1 MNLDSKLFDA
11 TLDLERVKVSVRTLV
26 KLSRQEQ
33 SAIIRTLNEFGFLL
47 LRSEQG
53 EDRQELLAL
62 KELFGRAAPHP
73 RADADGI
80 VPISNARYVSGY
92 LGSTPLEHKLHTD
105 GAFLDTPEQLCSLQ
119 CVRNARE
126 GGETLLASAGLAFER
141 LRRRMPTKHLGLL
154 RGDALTIV
162 RKHQSSTQPVF
173 RLNGEALG
181 IKFRQNDGAAA
192 SCGGGGLRRTGGGA
206 RGSGLPTADQARAGG
221 NPGARQ
227 HRGVAR
233 AHCLLRQR
241 TARDAPAQL
250 RRPRPPAGGAGT
262 GLQGGVVI
270 AQFVAVVLPIL
281 ICTGI
286 GFAWSRSAGPVDTRA
301 LVFLVANVGF
311 PCLLLSSLDR
321 PGLSI
326 GMVAG
331 VFLATAL
338 AVLAFALLGL
348 VALRLLRMPVRRYL
362 PSIMLPNSGNMGIP
376 IAYLAFGEEALV
388 YAVAFSTLIQ
398 VGHATLGVWFA
409 SGDIT
414 PASILRNPMIYALA
428 VALGLIALGWSLP
441 PPLRDVTRLLGGI
454 TVPLML
460 VMLGLS
466 LAGLRLH
473 ETWRPLLLSLVR
485 VWGGFAVG
493 YGIAAG
499 LGMEAVAAGTFA
511 IQCGMPTAVLTYL
524 LAKRY
529 DGPVNEV
536 AGMVLITTLLVLLST
551 PLFIQLLPRA

>member
-1 MNLDSKLFDA
+1 M
-11 TLDLERVKVSVRTLV
+11 
-26 KLSRQEQ
+26 
-33 SAIIRTLNEFGFLL
+33 
-47 LRSEQG
+47 
-53 EDRQELLAL
+53 
-62 KELFGRAAPHP
+62 
-73 RADADGI
+73 
-80 VPISNARYVSGY
+80 
-92 LGSTPLEHKLHTD
+92 
-105 GAFLDTPEQLCSLQ
+105 
-119 CVRNARE
+119 
-126 GGETLLASAGLAFER
+126 
-141 LRRRMPTKHLGLL
+141 
-154 RGDALTIV
+154 
-162 RKHQSSTQPVF
+162 
-173 RLNGEALG
+173 
-181 IKFRQNDGAAA
+181 
-192 SCGGGGLRRTGGGA
+192 
-206 RGSGLPTADQARAGG
+206 
-221 NPGARQ
+221 
-227 HRGVAR
+227 
-233 AHCLLRQR
+233 
-241 TARDAPAQL
+241 
-250 RRPRPPAGGAGT
+250 
-262 GLQGGVVI
+262 I

-348 VALRLLRMPVRRYL
+348 VSLRLLRMPVRRYL

-511 IQCGMPTAVLTYL
+511 IQCGMPTAVLT
-524 LAKRY
+524 
-529 DGPVNEV
+529 
-536 AGMVLITTLLVLLST
+536 
-551 PLFIQLLPRA
+551 

>member
-1 MNLDSKLFDA
+1 M
-11 TLDLERVKVSVRTLV
+11 
-26 KLSRQEQ
+26 
-33 SAIIRTLNEFGFLL
+33 
-47 LRSEQG
+47 
-53 EDRQELLAL
+53 
-62 KELFGRAAPHP
+62 
-73 RADADGI
+73 
-80 VPISNARYVSGY
+80 
-92 LGSTPLEHKLHTD
+92 
-105 GAFLDTPEQLCSLQ
+105 
-119 CVRNARE
+119 
-126 GGETLLASAGLAFER
+126 
-141 LRRRMPTKHLGLL
+141 
-154 RGDALTIV
+154 
-162 RKHQSSTQPVF
+162 
-173 RLNGEALG
+173 
-181 IKFRQNDGAAA
+181 
-192 SCGGGGLRRTGGGA
+192 
-206 RGSGLPTADQARAGG
+206 
-221 NPGARQ
+221 
-227 HRGVAR
+227 
-233 AHCLLRQR
+233 
-241 TARDAPAQL
+241 
-250 RRPRPPAGGAGT
+250 
-262 GLQGGVVI
+262 I

-286 GFAWSRSAGPVDTRA
+286 GFAWSRSAGPMDTRA